1 MATDF
6 APFDVLLRGQQHSN
20 PMFDYMTSFIP
31 RKLKSFFLY
40 CEYLYHYS
48 GSVMAVV
55 NKLAYYPVT
64 VLRFDTDNA
73 DEKKRHEKLH
83 EEILDTRKHLIQAGI
98 NKKIYGND
106 FISIHF
112 PFHRLLECPE
122 CRAKYNP
129 RKLADSEFEYEWKTV
144 EFKAKCICGYE
155 GVLKVEDETI
165 DDKSRIHIIHWDPKH
180 IDIQDNP
187 ITGEAEYYYEIPGE
201 LAKRVQE
208 GDKFLIKT
216 LPMSFLKAIA
226 LAEGKKNKVLYK
238 FEPNMIY
245 HLRETAPA
253 GIDKC
258 WGFPAVLAGIK
269 GFFHMATLR
278 KANEAIAMDFVVP
291 MRVASPKQSTASADP
306 TQKLSLSTW
315 VDQMESAFKQW
326 RRDPLYIMM
335 SPIPVDVTHVGGQ
348 GRALMVTGEI
358 TQTENEI
365 LASMGVPREFIY
377 GGLTSTGG
385 GVTLRMIENQLLGD
399 AKDLIKLAQW
409 LDDRCAEKLTMGK
422 IKLSLE
428 KPKLLDDV
436 EQKMLT
442 LKANEA
448 LGGQLLSLEAVADL
462 LDVNL
467 QKEQAKQRQETINNA
482 RTQMELENEL
492 ATLRLN
498 LSQQANQAAQ
508 GVGLN
513 YDPQAVIAQAQSVA
527 QQFMQVPDN
536 TRRSHLDQ
544 LNKEDPVMY
553 AVVIQQIEALK
564 NQQRAEAD
572 AMLQQQQGQGGM

>member
-20 PMFDYMTSFIP
+20 PMFDYMTTFIP

-64 VLRFDTDNA
+64 KLRFDTSNRK
-73 DEKKRHEKLH
+73 EKETHLELH
-83 EEILDTRKHLIQAGI
+83 EEILNTRKHLIQAGI

-112 PFHRLLECPE
+112 PFQRRFKCPE
-122 CRAKYNP
+122 CGAVYNP
-129 RKLADSEFEYEWKTV
+129 RKLEEGEFSYEWKTV
-144 EFKAKCICGYE
+144 EVKGKCFCGYE
-155 GVLKVEDETI
+155 GVLEIEDQLVN
-165 DDKSRIHIIHWDPKH
+165 DKSRINIIHWDPKH

-187 ITGEAEYYYEIPGE
+187 ITGDAEYFYEIPGE
-201 LAKRVQE
+201 LSKRVQE

-216 LPMSFLKAIA
+216 LPMSFLRTIA
-226 LAEGKKNKVLYK
+226 RAGGKENKVIYK
-238 FEPNMIY
+238 FEPGAVY

-253 GIDKC
+253 GIDQC
-258 WGFPAVLAGIK
+258 WGFPSVLAGIK

-278 KANEAIAMDFVVP
+278 KANEAIAMDFIVP
-291 MRVASPKQSTASADP
+291 MRVASPKQSTSNNDP
-306 TQKLSLSTW
+306 TQKLNLSTW
-315 VDQMESAFKQW
+315 VDKMEAAFKQW
-326 RRDPLYIMM
+326 RRDPLYVMM

-365 LASMGVPREFIY
+365 LASMGVPREFVY

-409 LDDRCAEKLTMGK
+409 IDDRCSEQLRMKKVKLT
-422 IKLSLE
+422 LE
-428 KPKLLDDV
+428 DPKLLDDV

-442 LKANEA
+442 LKANEMY
-448 LGGQLLSLEAVADL
+448 GGTLLSMETVADL
-462 LDVNL
+462 LSVDI
-467 QKEQAKQRQETINNA
+467 QKEQEKQQQETLDQA
-482 RTQMELENEL
+482 RTKMELENKLES
-492 ATLRLN
+492 LRLT
-498 LSQQANQAAQ
+498 LSQQANQQAQ
-508 GVGLN
+508 GIGLN
-513 YDPQAVIAQAQSVA
+513 YDPQAVIGQAQQLA

-536 TRRSHLDQ
+536 TRRSYLDQ

-553 AVVIQQIEALK
+553 AVVIQQLEALQ
-564 NQQRAEAD
+564 NQQRTEAE
-572 AMLQQQQGQGGM
+572 AMLQQQNQGM